1 MPRKLSF
8 QAKAFVFS
16 LVLLF
21 IWWLI
26 PVLLKGFAAAAF
38 FEFTAPTTVS
48 VSYLKDL
55 QDFWGNK
62 LHSKEELLKAG
73 VDQARLNAAYE
84 LRNQSA
90 QVWESE
96 VQRLESLLDLPS
108 LPEHRY
114 EVARVIRRDTNVWW
128 QQVVIRKGKLHGL
141 EVGQAV
147 VYVGGVVGRLSEV
160 HAYTA
165 VVELLTSPSFRVAA
179 HLENDLRPLQFQGG
193 INPPFQSP
201 KAILLN
207 VPPDIRERN
216 ANEEPLRIVSSR
228 LGGVF
233 PDGLTLGYIDELER
247 SQDGLFQSGMA
258 SVDNR
263 LLSLR
268 EVAVLIPLNKESP
281 E

>member
-1 MPRKLSF
+1 MPRKQSF
-8 QAKAFVFS
+8 QAKAFVS
-16 LVLLF
+16 TLALLF
-21 IWWLI
+21 VWWLI
-26 PVLLKGFAAAAF
+26 PVLLKGLATAAF
-38 FEFTAPTTVS
+38 FEFTAPTTVAI
-48 VSYLKDL
+48 SYLKDL

-73 VDQARLNAAYE
+73 VVQARLNAAYE

-90 QVWESE
+90 QVWETE
-96 VQRLESLLDLPS
+96 VRRLESLLNLPS

-114 EVARVIRRDTNVWW
+114 EVARVIRRDTNAWW
-128 QQVVIRKGKLHGL
+128 QQLVIRKGRVHGL

-165 VVELLTSPSFRVAA
+165 VVELLTSPRFRVAA

-193 INPPFQSP
+193 DNPPFQSP
-201 KAILLN
+201 RATLLN

-216 ANEEPLRIVSSR
+216 TNESAHRIVSSR

-247 SQDGLFQSGMA
+247 SQDGLFQSGKA
-258 SVDNR
+258 LVDDR

-281 E
+281 

>member
-8 QAKAFVFS
+8 HAKAFVSTF
-16 LVLLF
+16 VLLV
-21 IWWLI
+21 IWWLV
-26 PVLLKGFAAAAF
+26 PVALKGFATAAF
-38 FEFTAPTTVS
+38 FEFTAPSTVAL
-48 VSYLKDL
+48 SYLKDL

-90 QVWESE
+90 QAWETE
-96 VQRLESLLDLPS
+96 VRRLESLLNLPS

-114 EVARVIRRDTNVWW
+114 EVARVIRRDTNAWW
-128 QQVVIRKGKLHGL
+128 QQIVIRKGSVHGI

-147 VYVGGVVGRLSEV
+147 VYVGGVVGRISEV
-160 HAYTA
+160 YAYSA
-165 VVELLTSPSFRVAA
+165 VVELLTSPRFRVAA

-193 INPPFQSP
+193 ENPPFQSP
-201 KAILLN
+201 RAILLN
-207 VPPDIRERN
+207 VPPDIRPRN
-216 ANEEPLRIVSSR
+216 ANEAPLRVVSSR

-247 SQDGLFQSGMA
+247 SQDGLFQSGKA
-258 SVDNR
+258 RVDER

-268 EVAVLIPLNKESP
+268 EVSVLIPLNKERL
-281 E
+281 